1 MQNQAD
7 LFWKLLEPEYLRAM
21 MFCRK
26 LMGDRE
32 KGDDLYQDAL
42 VAALTALGDLRDPA
56 SFRSWLYR
64 IIVNTFR
71 SNVRRSVF
79 RRWLPMTPEIELSL
93 AGSNPVGRYT
103 ARRALMRAFE
113 HVSPRQQ
120 ALVTLHELE
129 GWSISDLAD
138 LYGKSAGAIK
148 VELFRVRQKM
158 QKVLMNYHKKAVSN
172 DQICQ
177 KQENRCTAVK
187 PELD

>member
-1 MQNQAD
+1 
-7 LFWKLLEPEYLRAM
+7 M

-26 LMGDRE
+26 LVGDRE

-42 VAALTALGDLRDPA
+42 VAALTAVADLRDPA

-71 SNVRRSVF
+71 SSVRRSAL
-79 RRWLPMTPEIELSL
+79 RGWLPITPEMELSL
-93 AGSNPVGRYT
+93 AGSNPVGRYD
-103 ARRALMRAFE
+103 ARRALELAFR

-129 GWSISDLAD
+129 GWSISDLAE
-138 LYGKSAGAIK
+138 LHGKSAGAIK
-148 VELFRVRQKM
+148 VELFRIRKKM
-158 QKVLMNYHKKAVSN
+158 QKVLMKYHKKAVSTDRN
-172 DQICQ
+172 RE
-177 KQENRCTAVK
+177 KKENRCAAVK